1 MKKDEYIKELYE
13 KYEDEFERT
22 KEYQVLAEKLDKIY
36 NKIQKNYT
44 AEQVKNIDEFEQ
56 CLTKLLEIEVKE
68 ALKNG
73 FKAGEELTKKK
84 KIKE

>member
-36 NKIQKNYT
+36 NKI
-44 AEQVKNIDEFEQ
+44 
-56 CLTKLLEIEVKE
+56 
-68 ALKNG
+68 
-73 FKAGEELTKKK
+73 
-84 KIKE
+84 